1 MEPVSILAR
10 RIAAGELSST
20 ELTSACLDR
29 IADPAGE
36 GGRTFVM
43 TDPEQSLIEA
53 GQADKARAEGKA
65 SSPLAGV
72 PVSIKALF
80 DIQDKVTTSGAKVME
95 QAPPARTDAEAVRR
109 LRMAG
114 MVVMGHTNMT
124 EFAYS
129 GLGLNPH
136 YGTPGNP
143 ADRSRIPGGSSSGAA
158 VSVADG
164 MAAVGLGTDTG
175 GSCRIPAA
183 FCGLV
188 GFKPTARRVSRS
200 GAFPLSDS
208 FDSVG
213 SIARTVECCALVD
226 AALAGE
232 PITAPGAAPLSGLRF
247 AVLENYVTE
256 GMEDAVASAFG
267 DALRRIEAAG
277 ARLTRIRLPDLD
289 RLPDL
294 NARGGIVAAE
304 ALKHHRALLARSE
317 AEYDPRVAV
326 RIRKGESLRPGE
338 YEALL
343 ETRLAMIGRADET
356 TAGFDAVLM
365 PTVPLTAP
373 RTAALEADDA
383 LFGATNLL
391 ALRNPT
397 VANFL
402 DRCAISLPL
411 PVAGLPIGLTLMGE
425 TMADRALL
433 AVARGVEEL
442 LAA

>member
-1 MEPVSILAR
+1 MEPVSVLAR
-10 RIAAGELSST
+10 RMAAGELSGT
-20 ELTSACLDR
+20 ALASACLDR
-29 IADPAGE
+29 ILDGDGE
-36 GGRTFVM
+36 GRRTFTM
-43 TDPEQSLIEA
+43 IDPDRSLAMA
-53 GQADKARAEGKA
+53 GLADRMRAEGRA

-80 DIQDKVTTSGAKVME
+80 DIQGKVTTAGARVME
-95 QAPPARTDAEAVRR
+95 QAPPARADAEAVRR

-183 FCGLV
+183 LCGLV
-188 GFKPTARRVSRS
+188 GFKPTARRVPRS
-200 GAFPLSDS
+200 GVFPLSHS

-232 PITAPGAAPLSGLRF
+232 PIAAPDAAPLSGLRF

-256 GMEDAVASAFG
+256 DMDDAVARAFEA
-267 DALRRIEAAG
+267 ALRRIEAAG

-289 RLPDL
+289 RLPEL

-304 ALKHHRALLARSE
+304 ALERHRERLARCE
-317 AEYDPRVAV
+317 AGYDPRVAI
-326 RIRKGESLRPGE
+326 RIRKGETLRPGE
-338 YEALL
+338 YASLL
-343 ETRLAMIGRADET
+343 GARLAMIGRANGI
-356 TAGFDAVLM
+356 TADFAAVLM
-365 PTVPLTAP
+365 PTVPIIAP
-373 RTAALEADDA
+373 ETAALEADDA

-411 PVAGLPIGLTLMGE
+411 PVDGLPVGLTLMGE
-425 TMADRALL
+425 TLADRDLL
-433 AVARGVEEL
+433 AFARGVERV